1 MIHYTHNH
9 NDGVICPV
17 YTSYCSRS
25 EKRYSKY
32 LMDTLSMLLTMCSL
46 EDQGVRLA
54 ANETLNKLVKATYLT
69 HITKI
74 QMTAFN
80 EMKKVCANVLG
91 AHVCVYL
98 PHTDL
103 QGPQTKCTYVRMC
116 VIHTCTHVHSHST
129 HLHGSTPILSLLPLS
144 LLRTA
149 TVAP

>member
-1 MIHYTHNH
+1 MHTTHN
-9 NDGVICPV
+9 VCPV
-17 YTSYCSRS
+17 YTSYCCRS

-54 ANETLNKLVKATYLT
+54 ANETLNKIVKATYLT

-80 EMKKVCANVLG
+80 EMKKVCANVLAWCPCMCIPG
-91 AHVCVYL
+91 THRPTVA
-98 PHTDL
+98 
-103 QGPQTKCTYVRMC
+103 QTHCTYCMC
-116 VIHTCTHVHSHST
+116 VIHTHARIYTTIQHT
-129 HLHGSTPILSLLPLS
+129 FMALLPSS

>member
-17 YTSYCSRS
+17 YTSYCCRS

-80 EMKKVCANVLG
+80 EMKKVSLCTCCPCMCILTT
-91 AHVCVYL
+91 HR
-98 PHTDL
+98 PT
-103 QGPQTKCTYVRMC
+103 GPQTHCAYVRMC

-129 HLHGSTPILSLLPLS
+129 HLHDSTPILSLLPLS